1 MLHKVPIFRIFP
13 YNNLFLQPVCELP
26 SQPFMMSQ
34 RPRSLSQV
42 NERSHT
48 QLLVLPK
55 DTKRGPYIKMD
66 RASSL
71 TRGPTQKCP
80 KPAFCCRPAAKH
92 GCKWLH
98 PHNQIWNL
106 PVSKWTR
113 KVKMPLTMKP
123 WISGLL
129 KGYSQT
135 NGWRRY
141 DSVHLYI
148 QSFFFGWFTPCTL
161 TQIASFVAGGWKQK
175 GWKGEQY
182 VIFQCNFIHS
192 LLYTCRPCYAWQK
205 WRLWLQRWWKHL
217 QKWLFNCCSLTAGVF
232 RHEGNSLPLYQL

>member
-34 RPRSLSQV
+34 RPRSLSQI

-135 NGWRRY
+135 NGWRHY

-161 TQIASFVAGGWKQK
+161 KQIASFVAGGWKQK
-175 GWKGEQY
+175 GWKGGTICHLSMQLYPFIIIYLQALLCMTEVKTLTPEMMEAFAE
-182 VIFQCNFIHS
+182 VIIQ
-192 LLYTCRPCYAWQK
+192 LLQSDCR
-205 WRLWLQRWWKHL
+205 
-217 QKWLFNCCSLTAGVF
+217 SV
-232 RHEGNSLPLYQL
+232 

>member
-55 DTKRGPYIKMD
+55 DTKRGPYIKME

-71 TRGPTQKCP
+71 TRGPTQKCS
-80 KPAFCCRPAAKH
+80 KPACRCRSAAKH

-123 WISGLL
+123 WISELL

-135 NGWRRY
+135 NGWRHY

-148 QSFFFGWFTPCTL
+148 QSFFFWLVHPM
-161 TQIASFVAGGWKQK
+161 
-175 GWKGEQY
+175 
-182 VIFQCNFIHS
+182 
-192 LLYTCRPCYAWQK
+192 YTEANSKFCC
-205 WRLWLQRWWKHL
+205 WRLKTKGLKRGTICHLSMQLYPFIIIYLQALLCMTEVKTPEMMEAFAEVIIQLL
-217 QKWLFNCCSLTAGVF
+217 QSDCRSV
-232 RHEGNSLPLYQL
+232 